1 MEIIPVLMPTMP
13 YSSASPTR
21 RRDLNHGRRNRR
33 QGQTRCH
40 CLRDHIGFIF
50 KTEQRGEGA
59 ELSSFDTLALAGTST
74 RMVGWKSYRRVRVL
88 YHRKLRARLFPAIGN
103 MLFHFCYRFFIDQ
116 RPDVTPLSSPS
127 PICSLLT
134 ACCNF
139 RQSGHTRRPARIN
152 GWRRRR
158 LPGVAEFRGQCAF
171 HGFIEIGTSKTIN
184 GALPPSS
191 SDTFLM
197 SSRTVPLTGGQFRS
211 NR

>member
-1 MEIIPVLMPTMP
+1 MMP

-21 RRDLNHGRRNRR
+21 KTRLNHGRRNRL
-33 QGQTRCH
+33 QVQIRCH
-40 CLRDHIGFIF
+40 WLANHIGFIF

-59 ELSSFDTLALAGTST
+59 KRLFFDTLALAGTST
-74 RMVGWKSYRRVRVL
+74 RMVGWKKLRRVHVLYRR
-88 YHRKLRARLFPAIGN
+88 KPRARLSPAHQN

-116 RPDVTPLSSPS
+116 RPDGDAFSSPS
-127 PICSLLT
+127 PMCSLLT

-139 RQSGHTRRPARIN
+139 SASGHTRCPAHTG

-158 LPGVAEFRGQCAF
+158 FARVTEFRGQRAF
-171 HGFIEIGTSKTIN
+171 HGFIEIGIVKTIN

-197 SSRTVPLTGGQFRS
+197 SFAPVPLTDGQFRS
-211 NR
+211 SR